1 MDKCNLL
8 DFYNIKS
15 FPNDELWEF
24 VTTPGPLIYRIY
36 NVVTYKSYI
45 GFTKIHLHSR
55 FFTGWRGGHFGYY
68 ENPELNHHLYK
79 SMRKYGLDKFIL
91 EILKLNPEEGDEER
105 FIREYDSYNNG
116 YNLSINGL
124 GYTYEGE
131 YMQFFNKVTYEQV
144 KVRDFEA
151 DRYLQDENWERGNI
165 NMKGQIWI
173 NNGVDCI
180 RIHPEEYDNY
190 DKSEWKIGNLN
201 LIGNS
206 HTLGKIWIN
215 NGEIN
220 KVVTEEE
227 YLSNYNLNGWTR
239 GYIKDKVS
247 VNKNGRFI
255 KIPRKDLSR
264 YISEGWSRGTGFSSI
279 KDKIFVNNGI
289 INKPVHKNE
298 LETYLKNGWNKGK
311 TKNKNHSTTKGKIGI
326 TNGIHN
332 KMIYPEDLQR
342 YEYDGWRAGR
352 TMNKRSKGK

>member
-15 FPNDELWEF
+15 FLNDELWEF

-36 NVVTYKSYI
+36 NVITCKSYI

-68 ENPELNHHLYK
+68 ENPNLNHHLYK
-79 SMRKYGLDKFIL
+79 SMRKYGLDKFTL

-131 YMQFFNKVTYEQV
+131 YMQFFNKITHEQV

-151 DRYLQDENWERGNI
+151 DKYLQDENWERGDVKGRVSI
-165 NMKGQIWI
+165 NKDGI
-173 NNGVDCI
+173 NKMIFPD
-180 RIHPEEYDNY
+180 ELDKY
-190 DKSEWKIGNLN
+190 KSEGWKIGQGYVSSSKGR
-201 LIGNS
+201 I
-206 HTLGKIWIN
+206 H
-215 NGEIN
+215 
-220 KVVTEEE
+220 VT
-227 YLSNYNLNGWTR
+227 
-239 GYIKDKVS
+239 D
-247 VNKNGRFI
+247 
-255 KIPRKDLSR
+255 
-264 YISEGWSRGTGFSSI
+264 
-279 KDKIFVNNGI
+279 
-289 INKPVHKNE
+289 
-298 LETYLKNGWNKGK
+298 
-311 TKNKNHSTTKGKIGI
+311 
-326 TNGIHN
+326 GIHN